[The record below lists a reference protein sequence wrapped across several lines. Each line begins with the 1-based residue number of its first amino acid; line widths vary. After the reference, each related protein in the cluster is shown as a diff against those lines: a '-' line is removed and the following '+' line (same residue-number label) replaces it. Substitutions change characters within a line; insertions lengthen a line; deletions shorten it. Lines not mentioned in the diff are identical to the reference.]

1 MYPTSGHLSRVRLDD
16 PFALPDLTEI
26 IMPTPNADPSCRASI
41 DRAREVNALAQEIAR
56 RSEKLNDRLR

>member
-1 MYPTSGHLSRVRLDD
+1 
-16 PFALPDLTEI
+16 
-26 IMPTPNADPSCRASI
+26 MPTPNADPSCRATI